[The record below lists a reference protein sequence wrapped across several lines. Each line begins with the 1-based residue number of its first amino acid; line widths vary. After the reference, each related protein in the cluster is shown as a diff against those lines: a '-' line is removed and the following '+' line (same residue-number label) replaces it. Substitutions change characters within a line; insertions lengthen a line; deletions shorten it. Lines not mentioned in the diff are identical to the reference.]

1 MEGKNYEA
9 GLATDCAGAG
19 YMVSIII
26 IIIITSVII
35 LIRFES
41 VATGQGCG
49 PYLHAERVLYQ
60 GHLLHLQRGR
70 DGQQDR
76 PQHPVRCHQ
85 GRNRQHHR
93 LHHRPPRL
101 K

>member
-9 GLATDCAGAG
+9 GLATDCTGTG

-26 IIIITSVII
+26 IIIITSVMI

-49 PYLHAERVLYQ
+49 PYLHAERVLHK
-60 GHLLHLQRGR
+60 GHLLRLQRGR
-70 DGQQDR
+70 DERQDP
-76 PQHPVRCHQ
+76 PQHPAWRH
-85 GRNRQHHR
+85 
-93 LHHRPPRL
+93 
-101 K
+101 